1 MNLTLKLPTALGTME
16 TYRVEGTPLD
26 VRAPTRP
33 FSRIA
38 YSAAHVVADPLRAGE
53 LNGAPAIDW
62 ERTLEYRRY
71 LLKQGL
77 GIAEAMDTAQRG
89 MGLPW
94 SSALELITRTI
105 EGTRDIPGALIAS
118 GCGTDHIS
126 PETVTNCDQVIRA
139 YAEQLEAVQR
149 VGGRVILMASRAL
162 TRVARSPDDYR
173 RVYREVLAMCDQPVV
188 LHWLGEMFDPELAAY
203 WGAPDYESAAQVCLD
218 VIGGSVDHVDGI
230 KISLLDD
237 AKEIAFRRRLP
248 PGVKMYTGDD
258 FNYPAL
264 IAGDEAGYS
273 HALLGIFDAIAP
285 AASQALAALAA
296 DDLKTFN
303 ALLAPT
309 VPLSRHIFRAP
320 TQYYKTGV
328 VFLAYLNGFQDHFF
342 MPGGHHGMRP
352 PAYLADVF
360 RLADQAG
367 LLQDPADAL
376 RRIRQVMA
384 PLGCGD

>member
-1 MNLTLKLPTALGTME
+1 MNLTLILPTTLGTMDS
-16 TYRVEGTPLD
+16 YRLQGVPLD
-26 VRAPTRP
+26 VRVPGRT
-33 FSRIA
+33 FNRIA

-53 LNGAPAIDW
+53 LNAAPAIDW

-94 SSALELITRTI
+94 NSALELITRTV

-118 GCGTDHIS
+118 GCGTDHVALNSI
-126 PETVTNCDQVIRA
+126 TNCDQVIRA

-162 TRVARSPDDYR
+162 ARVARSPDDYR
-173 RVYREVLAMCDQPVV
+173 HVYREVLAMCDQPVI
-188 LHWLGEMFDPELAAY
+188 LHWLGEMFDPELAGY
-203 WGAPDYESAAQVCLD
+203 WGASDYESAAQVCLD

-237 AKEIAFRRRLP
+237 VKEIAFRRQLP
-248 PGVKMYTGDD
+248 SAVKMYTGDD
-258 FNYPAL
+258 FNYPDL
-264 IAGDEAGYS
+264 IAGDDARYS

-285 AASQALAALAA
+285 AASHALDALAA

-342 MPGGHHGMRP
+342 MLGGHHGMRP

-367 LLQDPADAL
+367 LLRDPEDAIG
-376 RRIRQVMA
+376 RVRKVMA
-384 PLGCGD
+384 SFGCGD